1 MMKEFSSK
9 VIVFDMDDTLY
20 FELDFVKSGFQA
32 VSNYVFEKHNLCSSQ
47 IFCELMN
54 DFVAN
59 GSGKN
64 LNVLCDQYKEIDLK
78 EIIDIYR
85 FHTPNIKLPIDSE
98 FVLTEL
104 RRKGHKLALLTDGHE
119 KTQLHKIQS
128 LGLEKYIDFIIRT
141 GVFGTPKPDT
151 NCFEMIQE
159 KFPNCDYTYIADNP
173 KKDFIAPEKL
183 GWQSIRIIN
192 ANGIYHKYPTPESVR
207 EITSLCEIVGLF

>member
-1 MMKEFSSK
+1 MKEFSSNK

-32 VSNYVFEKHNLCSSQ
+32 VSNYVMEKHNIPSSQ

-54 DFVAN
+54 DFVTN

-64 LNVLCDQYKEIDLK
+64 LNVLCEKYHKINLK

-85 FHTPNIKLPIDSE
+85 FHKPNIKLPIDSK
-98 FVLTEL
+98 FVLMEL
-104 RRKGHKLALLTDGHE
+104 KRIGFKLALLTDGHE

-128 LGLEKYIDFIIRT
+128 LDLEQYIDFIIRT
-141 GVFGTPKPDT
+141 GVYGTPKPAI

-159 KFPNCDYTYIADNP
+159 KFPNCEYTYIADNP
-173 KKDFIAPEKL
+173 KKDFIAPQKL
-183 GWQSIRIIN
+183 GWKSIRIVN
-192 ANGIYHKYPTPESVR
+192 ANGIYSKLPTPESVK
-207 EITSLCEIVGLF
+207 EITSLCEIVDHL